1 MFCIKARCGHG
12 CYIFQMQKTIADAV
26 EFVGGISACSFHV
39 FVLELM
45 ENGDVI
51 GFFHSQY
58 GSGTVISAFEI
69 NAKRT
74 TGSVPLPPV
83 INSRINRFMP
93 IAQSALK
100 SPANISQ
107 SLMQLQNDYE
117 PVAL

>member
-1 MFCIKARCGHG
+1 MFCFKARCGHG

-74 TGSVPLPPV
+74 TGSVPLPPEY
-83 INSRINRFMP
+83 SLDKHSTRP
-93 IAQSALK
+93 KCDGDTLHTLK
-100 SPANISQ
+100 KN
-107 SLMQLQNDYE
+107 
-117 PVAL
+117 